1 METLDNEFQR
11 HEFRRNTNKIGQLD
25 VLLHTFG
32 GHADIGYMLAQI
44 LRDYADYIN
53 YLIPYYAASAFQ
65 QTKSCLVDMH
75 TKHQSTLLWECFL
88 DFNRLFQGICYRM

>member
-75 TKHQSTLLWECFL
+75 T
-88 DFNRLFQGICYRM
+88 